1 MSARTKFAS
10 LISVGFLTFALPL
23 SAQLITYQ
31 TQTDYSGSVSTFG
44 TSGSSKTRGQIFT
57 DVSAVKSMTYNFFAG
72 SGFGNLAS
80 TTSLSAVFGEWNTG
94 TNSFVSGTEVS
105 FGMIVIPAS
114 GSAGW
119 SSTLALTGDA
129 FANYSH
135 TFNLAGL
142 SSSLVHST
150 YGYLTDSAKSYA
162 LMLTNVTG
170 SFTNLGLGLSND
182 DLFGYGYAR
191 GQSDYDYVFSQ
202 IVVAPGSQTLVPIP
216 ETGTVVSLAALVLVA
231 GLAVLR
237 VRQRRLQAP
246 VAVSAA

>member
-1 MSARTKFAS
+1 MSARTRFSA
-10 LISVGFLTFALPL
+10 LFSVGFLTFVTSL

-44 TSGSSKTRGQIFT
+44 TSGSSQTRGQIFS

-80 TTSLSAVFGEWNTG
+80 ATSLSAVFGEWNTG
-94 TNSFVSGTEVS
+94 TNSFVSGTTVS
-105 FGMIVIPAS
+105 FGTIVIPAS

-119 SSTLALTGDA
+119 NSTLSMTGDS
-129 FANYSH
+129 FANYSY
-135 TFNLAGL
+135 TFNLASL

-150 YGYLTDSAKSYA
+150 FGYLTDSSKSYA
-162 LMLTNVTG
+162 LMLRNVTG

-231 GLAVLR
+231 GLAALR
-237 VRQRRLQAP
+237 VRQRRLQA
-246 VAVSAA
+246 AVSASVA